1 MKKTKKIGWQK
12 YENVLEEQIQNPL
25 IVQHYKTLQ
34 QNLQSTIEEDVLK
47 ELSDEELQMLLESG
61 EDFMQPHTETVHLPV
76 DENMIENAT
85 LASNFDCWMGYTN
98 FNITEDVKEELNKT
112 EGVEVLKIVSR
123 YRFFV
128 GIGKMFNFKEVRKD
142 IEENLT
148 DKGN

>member
-25 IVQHYKTLQ
+25 IVQLYKTLQ

-61 EDFMQPHTETVHLPV
+61 EDFMPPHTETVHFPV

-85 LASNFDCWMGYTN
+85 LASNFDCWMVYTN